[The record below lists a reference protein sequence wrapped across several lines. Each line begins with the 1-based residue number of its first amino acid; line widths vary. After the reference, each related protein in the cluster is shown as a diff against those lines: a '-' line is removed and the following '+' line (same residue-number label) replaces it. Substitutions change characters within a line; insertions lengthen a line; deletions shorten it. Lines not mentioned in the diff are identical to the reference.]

1 MANFFTDQLSSQNL
15 PMLFL
20 LVGWSLIWKGIA
32 LWKAAKNNQKG
43 WFVAI
48 FLLNTFGILEMI
60 YIFIVAKRKKK
71 I

>member
-1 MANFFTDQLSSQNL
+1 
-15 PMLFL
+15 L
-20 LVGWSLIWKGIA
+20 LVGWSLIWKGVA